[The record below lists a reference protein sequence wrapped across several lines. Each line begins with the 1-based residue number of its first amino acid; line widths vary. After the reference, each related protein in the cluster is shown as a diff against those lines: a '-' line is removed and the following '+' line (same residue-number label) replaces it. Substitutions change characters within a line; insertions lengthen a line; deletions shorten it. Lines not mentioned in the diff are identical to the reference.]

1 MNKKI
6 IQEIK
11 KKYREK
17 KSEIEKRI
25 EYFKNNFKKDEDIFN
40 ELIFC
45 LLTPQS
51 KAKICWRCVENIVE
65 KQKIKNGGEKQILCE
80 LKGVRFKYTK
90 AKNIM
95 LARKMFIKN
104 NKIRIKEFLEK
115 FNNVFDLR
123 EWLVKNIKGYGYKEA
138 SHFLRNIGFVEE
150 ITILDRH
157 ILKNL
162 KRAGVIKDIPK
173 TLTRKKYLEI
183 ENKMKKFAKKIKVP
197 VYALDLIFWS
207 NEAGEIFK

>member
-65 KQKIKNGGEKQILCE
+65 KQKIKNGREKQILCE

>member
-25 EYFKNNFKKDEDIFN
+25 EYFKNNFKKEEDIFN

-115 FNNVFDLR
+115 FNSVLDLR

-173 TLTRKKYLEI
+173 TFTRKKYLEI

>member
-25 EYFKNNFKKDEDIFN
+25 EYFKNNFKKEEDIFN